1 MSKVVRIHQT
11 GGPEVL
17 KIEDVAVGDP
27 GPGEVRLRIEA
38 IGLNRSE
45 AMYRRGGYLTPPQ
58 LPSLMGYEASGV
70 IEAVGTGVTSISG
83 FTPGNRVGVLP
94 NYRMGDYGTYAERA
108 IVPVRSLIAS
118 PPNLT
123 ANQAASIWMQYFTAF
138 GIVEAGRASLG
149 DYVLIPAASS
159 SVGLAAIQ
167 IANWVGAEPIALTRT
182 SAKANAL
189 LELGARHVIA
199 STEVDVVA
207 EVMRI
212 TGGKGARVVFDPVG
226 GTYVETLAKSM
237 AEEGVLMIY
246 GGLSG
251 EATPY
256 PHWSAAL
263 KGLSL
268 RGWVASQ
275 IWNKP
280 HRFEAYKNLILRGLT
295 GGHLK
300 PIIAKTFPLSRIVE
314 AHQYLESN
322 QQIGKIIVTTGMES

>member
-1 MSKVVRIHQT
+1 MSKVVRIYQV

-17 KIEDVAVGDP
+17 KIEDAVVGEP
-27 GPGEVRLRIEA
+27 GPGQVRLRIEA

-45 AMYRRGGYLTPPQ
+45 AMYRTGGYLTPPQ
-58 LPSLMGYEASGV
+58 FPSLMGYEAAGV
-70 IEAVGTGVTSISG
+70 VEAVGAAVTS
-83 FTPGNRVGVLP
+83 FAPGNRVGVLP
-94 NYRMGDYGTYAERA
+94 NYRMGDFGTYAERA
-108 IVPVRSLIAS
+108 IVPVKSLIAS
-118 PPNLT
+118 PPGLT
-123 ANQAASIWMQYFTAF
+123 SIQAASIWMQYFTAF
-138 GIVEAGRASLG
+138 GIVEAGRAALG

-182 SAKANAL
+182 GAKANAL
-189 LELGARHVIA
+189 LQLGASHVIA
-199 STEVDVVA
+199 STESDVIA

-212 TGGKGARVVFDPVG
+212 TGGKGVRVVFDPVG
-226 GTYVETLAKSM
+226 GPYVETLAKAM
-237 AEEGVLMIY
+237 ADEGILIIY

-251 EATPY
+251 EASPY

-280 HRFEAYKNLILRGLT
+280 QRFESYKNLILRGLA
-295 GGHLK
+295 GGQLK
-300 PIIAKTFPLSRIVE
+300 PVIAKTFSLDKIVE
-314 AHQYLESN
+314 AHRYLESN
-322 QQIGKIIVTTGMES
+322 QQVGKIVVTTGMES

>member
-17 KIEDVAVGDP
+17 NIEDLPVGEP
-27 GPGEVRLRIEA
+27 GPNEVRLRIEA

-45 AMYRRGGYLTPPQ
+45 AVYRSGGYPVQPT
-58 LPSLMGYEASGV
+58 LPSLMGYEATGV
-70 IEAVGTGVTSISG
+70 LEAVGKGVAG
-83 FTPGNRVGVLP
+83 FVPGNRVCVLP
-94 NYRMGDYGTYAERA
+94 NYRLGDYGVYAERA
-108 IVPVRSLIAS
+108 IVPEKSLLPA
-118 PPNLT
+118 PPGLT
-123 ANQAASIWMQYFTAF
+123 PIQAASIWMQYFTAF
-138 GIVEAGRASLG
+138 GIVEAGRAALG

-167 IANWVGAEPIALTRT
+167 IANWVGAEPIALTRHGN
-182 SAKANAL
+182 KARAL
-189 LELGARHVIA
+189 HELGARHVVA
-199 STEVDVVA
+199 SSEVDVIA

-226 GTYVETLAKSM
+226 GPYVETLAKAM
-237 AEEGVLMIY
+237 ADEGILMIY

-251 EATPY
+251 EPTPY
-256 PHWSAAL
+256 PHWSAAI

-280 HRFEAYKNLILRGLT
+280 QRFEAVKGLILRGLE
-295 GGHLK
+295 GGQLK
-300 PIIAKTFPLSRIVE
+300 PVIARTFTLDQIVA
-314 AHQYLESN
+314 AHQFLESN
-322 QQIGKIIVTTGMES
+322 QQIGKIIVTTGMGT